1 MPLQCR
7 PNETTNKESIQMT
20 MAYQL
25 DMFETN
31 DPVTL
36 LQKDFRLLDK
46 KCQNVQRGLFARFG
60 TLEEKL
66 EMIQDLC
73 FKQKLEIDDLK
84 AKLGIKA
91 EMIEF
96 PKQG

>member
-1 MPLQCR
+1 MAF
-7 PNETTNKESIQMT
+7 
-20 MAYQL
+20 AYQL
-25 DMFETN
+25 DLFENN

-66 EMIQDLC
+66 EMVQDLC
-73 FKQKLEIDDLK
+73 FKQRIEIEALK
-84 AKLGIKA
+84 AKLGDKA
-91 EMIEF
+91 EIIEF
-96 PKQG
+96 PVQCSKK